1 MKLAAPFSRRA
12 ALVALGLA
20 LLAAFVFVV
29 VRTGPFAPV
38 RVTVAEVKAD
48 SVAPA
53 LFGIGTVEARR
64 AYLIGPTAAGRVLRV
79 AVDVG
84 EAVKAGQLLAEM
96 DPVDLDQRVASLDAA
111 IARAASAVAAAEA
124 QRRDA
129 LARHEVAAINA
140 RRYAELG
147 EKKFVSPS
155 VVEARAQ
162 ERTSAD
168 AAAAAA
174 EANLAA
180 ARQDAARLR
189 AERDG
194 LVRQRQNI
202 RLVAP
207 ADGVV
212 TARDA
217 EPGST
222 VVAGQAVVRLV
233 DPASLWLKVRFD
245 QGRSAGLAVGLPA
258 GIVLRSRPG
267 RPLAGK
273 VQRLEL
279 LADSVTEER
288 IAQVAFDA
296 LPEGVSL
303 GELAEVTLQLP
314 AAQAGPVLPNASIRQ
329 RGEAAGVWVLRD
341 GKLQFAPLRL
351 GAADLDGRVLVRE
364 GLQAGDRVI
373 VHSEGELAPDSRVR
387 VVDAI
392 VGKGA

>member
-12 ALVALGLA
+12 ALAALGLA

-53 LFGIGTVEARR
+53 LFGVGTVEARR

-96 DPVDLDQRVASLDAA
+96 DPVDLDQRVASLEAA

-194 LVRQRQNI
+194 VRQQRQNI

-222 VVAGQAVVRLV
+222 VVAGQAVVRVV
-233 DPASLWLKVRFD
+233 DPASLWLRVRFD

-267 RPLAGK
+267 QPLAGK

>member
-1 MKLAAPFSRRA
+1 MKLDALSLRRA
-12 ALVALGLA
+12 GLA
-20 LLAAFVFVV
+20 LLGIVLLGAFVFVV
-29 VRTGPFAPV
+29 VRTGPFAAT
-38 RVTVAEVKAD
+38 RVTVMKVEEA

-64 AYLIGPTAAGRVLRV
+64 AYLIGPTASGRVLRV

-84 EAVKAGQLLAEM
+84 ESVKAGQLLAEM
-96 DPVDLDQRVASLDAA
+96 DPVDLDQRVVSLDAS
-111 IARAASAVAAAEA
+111 IARAASTAAAAEA

-129 LARHEVAAINA
+129 LARREVAAINA

-147 EKKFVSPS
+147 EQKFVSPS
-155 VVEARAQ
+155 VVESRLQ

-168 AAAAAA
+168 AALAAA

-180 ARQDAARLR
+180 ARQDGARLR

-194 LVRQRQNI
+194 VRQQRQNI

-233 DPASLWLKVRFD
+233 DPASLWVKVRFD
-245 QGRSAGLAVGLPA
+245 QGRSAGLAAGLPA
-258 GIVLRSRPG
+258 EIVLRSNPS

-296 LPEGVSL
+296 TPAGIAL
-303 GELAEVTLQLP
+303 GELAEVTLKLP
-314 AAQAGPVLPNASIRQ
+314 AAQAGPVLPNAAIKR
-329 RGEAAGVWVLRD
+329 RGEQVGVWALRE
-341 GKLQFAPLRL
+341 GALVFVPVRL
-351 GAADLDGRVLVRE
+351 GSADLEGRVQVRE
-364 GLQAGDRVI
+364 GLRAGDRVI
-373 VHSEGELAPDSRVR
+373 VHSESELTPESRIS
-387 VVDAI
+387 VVESLA
-392 VGKGA
+392 GKTS

>member
-1 MKLAAPFSRRA
+1 MKLAALLSRRA
-12 ALVALGLA
+12 ALAALGLV
-20 LLAAFVFVV
+20 LLGAFVFVV
-29 VRTGPFAPV
+29 ARTGPFAPV
-38 RVTVAEVKAD
+38 RVTVVQVAEAAV
-48 SVAPA
+48 VPT

-64 AYLIGPTAAGRVLRV
+64 SYLIGPTAAGRVLRV

-84 EAVKAGQLLAEM
+84 DAVKAGQLLAEM
-96 DPVDLDQRVASLDAA
+96 DPVDLDQRVASLEAS

-129 LARHEVAAINA
+129 LARREVAVLNA

-155 VVEARAQ
+155 IVEAREQ
-162 ERTSAD
+162 ERTSAE
-168 AAAAAA
+168 AATAAA

-194 LVRQRQNI
+194 VRQQRQNI
-202 RLVAP
+202 RLVTP

-233 DPASLWLKVRFD
+233 DPASLWLRVRFD

-258 GIVLRSRPG
+258 EIVLRSRPG

-279 LADSVTEER
+279 LSDSVTEER

-303 GELAEVTLQLP
+303 GELAEVTLKLP
-314 AAQAGPVLPNASIRQ
+314 AAQAAPMLPNASIRQ
-329 RGEAAGVWVLRD
+329 RGEETGAWVLRGD
-341 GKLQFAPLRL
+341 TLRFVPLRL
-351 GAADLDGRVLVRE
+351 GAADLDGRVQVRE
-364 GLQAGDRVI
+364 GLQPGDRII
-373 VHSEGELAPDSRVR
+373 VHSDAELAPDSRVF
-387 VVDAI
+387 VVDALA
-392 VGKGA
+392 GKGP